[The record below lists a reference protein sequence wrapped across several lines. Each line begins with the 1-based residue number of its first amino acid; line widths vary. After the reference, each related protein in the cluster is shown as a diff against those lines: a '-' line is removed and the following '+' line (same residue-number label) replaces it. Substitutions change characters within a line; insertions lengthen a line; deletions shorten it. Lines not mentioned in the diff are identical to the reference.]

1 MGDFLKEGGA
11 LGQFPD
17 LRRGLARK
25 RGVVLL
31 RGVDTPMHTLL
42 WYLPENVNRI
52 SIMKMI
58 VDFNVL
64 FQYP

>member
-1 MGDFLKEGGA
+1 M
-11 LGQFPD
+11 
-17 LRRGLARK
+17 
-25 RGVVLL
+25 LL

-42 WYLPENVNRI
+42 WYLSENVNRI